1 MSQTKELKSKTTYAY
16 EQRQILILKEAY
28 ERDLKLF
35 IELLGS
41 IPKNYTLTVI
51 QEGSR
56 KELVVNV
63 PAKK

>member
-35 IELLGS
+35 IELLGN

>member
-1 MSQTKELKSKTTYAY
+1 VSQTKELKSKTTYAY

-35 IELLGS
+35 IELLGG